1 VRGIIDGILDGSPAP
16 QPGVDDL
23 PDLLEGMRGAGLL
36 VGMTELGQSSPL
48 ASVQQLALYRIVQ
61 ESLTNALR
69 HRGRGTVVAVV
80 LDWRGPGLSILIESS
95 GGGLLE
101 PTPERMGRGV
111 IGMRERAHVA
121 GGWLTAGLDDDGVHR
136 VSGFMPFYR
145 AQAVQQQSEAS

>member
-23 PDLLEGMRGAGLL
+23 PDLLEGMRSTGLL
-36 VGMTELGQSSPL
+36 VGITELGQSSSL

-95 GGGLLE
+95 GGAPSELAADRL
-101 PTPERMGRGV
+101 GRGV

-121 GGWLTAGLDDDGVHR
+121 GGWLTVGLDDDGVHR

-145 AQAVQQQSEAS
+145 AHALQQAEAS